1 MEGIKN
7 RYTALQIVGS
17 PTSQFFFDLSIL
29 YAKDVVAPQEFKLL
43 FAVIYPDGNW
53 SISPS
58 IDEKSEKIGLSEF
71 ISKLSDVDV
80 VVPHLFCDKG
90 LTTIRILFEDTLG
103 IPLVGSS
110 GYTLKIA
117 QDKQMTK
124 RIGQEENVGLPKSF
138 VVRSVEE
145 AIVKVDMMNFPVI
158 VKPNT
163 SDNSEGLTLV
173 RESRDLEKAIYEALQ
188 FCTKIIVEEFIDG
201 REIRAAI
208 LEIDNEFELLP
219 AIEYHVN
226 HSNPIRKKSDKLL
239 FDVEGK
245 LVAQSDKIEIP
256 ATCPAI
262 LNTTLETQLKKTM
275 ITMHRAM
282 GCRDFSMY
290 DFRICKDT
298 EQSFL
303 LEAGLFWSFSETSMI
318 SKMIKTTTFDLNSIT
333 SKIWQQALKRKS

>member
-1 MEGIKN
+1 M
-7 RYTALQIVGS
+7 
-17 PTSQFFFDLSIL
+17 
-29 YAKDVVAPQEFKLL
+29 
-43 FAVIYPDGNW
+43 
-53 SISPS
+53 
-58 IDEKSEKIGLSEF
+58 
-71 ISKLSDVDV
+71 
-80 VVPHLFCDKG
+80 
-90 LTTIRILFEDTLG
+90 
-103 IPLVGSS
+103 VGSS